1 MLGIWMYFFD
11 EGDWGAPVV
20 EPGPENF
27 NPDDG
32 INSIGEQGISK
43 HHTPAETIGHGTVV
57 SIIILMFFTNLLL

>member
-1 MLGIWMYFFD
+1 MYFFD